1 MKNIFTILILLISLN
16 SKASDNGLFT
26 PDAAEDW
33 SYSIAYN
40 FFTFHHAVD
49 KYDDEVTG
57 EKDIDINN
65 DNNFIGIRV
74 NINQNLGI
82 FIAKGENSVNE
93 DSEIAGIEVSQDDK
107 QWELGS
113 DFGLATG
120 YKPIVSLG
128 TVPFV
133 NPFLRY
139 NKQITE
145 KSKVSIK
152 GGVMNFMAE
161 NFFLEYTTKF

>member
-1 MKNIFTILILLISLN
+1 MKNIVTILILITSL
-16 SKASDNGLFT
+16 KVHADDGLFRVD
-26 PDAAEDW
+26 PIEDW

-40 FFTFHHAVD
+40 FFTYHHAVD

-93 DSEIAGIEVSQDDK
+93 DSEIAGIEISQDDK

-113 DFGLATG
+113 DFGIATG
-120 YKPIVSLG
+120 YEPIVSLG

-139 NKQITE
+139 NKPITE
-145 KSKVSIK
+145 KSKVSFK